1 MIYVCAGHEMPVD
14 SETAG
19 VHMVGG
25 EKVCTKC
32 FRNYTNNRMKE
43 ISGAAFMLAVLVIAI
58 VQGLN

>member
-1 MIYVCAGHEMPVD
+1 MPVD